1 MQRFV
6 SHSALN
12 SCFVF
17 WFTQEYARENSSA
30 SYPNQ
35 ANCRIFNCVSD
46 DWRNQIVI
54 DVQSVDRFRFRKST
68 VVFPV
73 NAVVFCS
80 FPMHVGRNVEN
91 EVYPN
96 IGRASRDEIPLVIR
110 FRDHKH
116 ENAVELPIKEKI
128 INGRDIAKLIHCKG
142 IYLLIFQPI
151 AAIPQQLAYKRNFA
165 TGHYWWCVDIYVPMI
180 GPLQRPWLRSLLQRS
195 APPLNFVR
203 CRRITIIN

>member
-1 MQRFV
+1 MQ
-6 SHSALN
+6 L
-12 SCFVF
+12 CFVHF
-17 WFTQEYARENSSA
+17 QCMSGVMWRTRFIRTSVEHLGMKFHWLFA
-30 SYPNQ
+30 S
-35 ANCRIFNCVSD
+35 
-46 DWRNQIVI
+46 
-54 DVQSVDRFRFRKST
+54 
-68 VVFPV
+68 
-73 NAVVFCS
+73 
-80 FPMHVGRNVEN
+80 
-91 EVYPN
+91 
-96 IGRASRDEIPLVIR
+96 DEG
-110 FRDHKH
+110 DHKH

-180 GPLQRPWLRSLLQRS
+180 GPLQRPSLRSLLQRS